1 MASSRA
7 ASGGTS
13 ADRGV
18 YLELARSDL
27 NVLDRAPPERAGE
40 AA

>member
-18 YLELARSDL
+18 TLSFRLDL
-27 NVLDRAPPERAGE
+27 NVLDRAAPQRAGE
-40 AA
+40 ST